1 MKKNQKTFNA
11 GFVLTPVI
19 LLLVISLL
27 VILVGSK
34 ELYQSVLM
42 HQLKL
47 HQDCVLLVKQLSKT
61 KPSNYDLCPPCN
73 KNMGC
78 LDETSH

>member
-1 MKKNQKTFNA
+1 MKDTVNFNQ
-11 GFVLTPVI
+11 GLVLVPVI
-19 LLLVISLL
+19 ILMLVSLL
-27 VILVGSK
+27 MILVGSK
-34 ELYQSVLM
+34 ELHQAVLM

-78 LDETSH
+78 LDETSQ

>member
-1 MKKNQKTFNA
+1 MKDTVNFNQ
-11 GFVLTPVI
+11 GLVLVPVI
-19 LLLVISLL
+19 ILMLVSLL
-27 VILVGSK
+27 MILVGSK
-34 ELYQSVLM
+34 ELHQAVLM

>member
-1 MKKNQKTFNA
+1 MRRNLKNFDK

-19 LLLVISLL
+19 LLLTLSLL

-47 HQDCVLLVKQLSKT
+47 HQDCILLVNQLSKT

-78 LDETSH
+78 LNEASH